1 MTIEKTIYKI
11 DKVIHYI
18 ITDNV
23 CLLCK
28 HNPENYCP
36 IMKCDGNCKESNKSV
51 TECPNFSKR

>member
-28 HNPENYCP
+28 HNPEFNY
-36 IMKCDGNCKESNKSV
+36 ITHGL
-51 TECPNFSKR
+51 